1 MIMKIT
7 PIIKTMTTRAI
18 ARFVVKNENFLLDDE
33 DEVAL
38 DVFLSSAVGSIFVVG
53 IFRIAYVLLFL
64 SFPL

>member
-1 MIMKIT
+1 
-7 PIIKTMTTRAI
+7 MTTRAI

-38 DVFLSSAVGSIFVVG
+38 DVFLSSSVGSIFVAG
-53 IFRIAYVLLFL
+53 IFRIAYVLLFF